1 MLPLA
6 PSLYVS
12 HFKFYF
18 LTLLLHQLS
27 FGQYLHIFF
36 SISIYILW
44 LLKYM
49 NSYLPPY
56 VFCLPFFHFA
66 SYISSFLPYVLL
78 IKCYIFPHLILCSIG
93 SFILLM
99 VAFQILPWT
108 INCTFFLTVTQYI
121 SLPIVHKNDLS
132 IFYPLI
138 LLNTSFIVLLLLLFR
153 IWVLSFF
160 HPKSVGFFFSF
171 TVNR

>member
-1 MLPLA
+1 M
-6 PSLYVS
+6 
-12 HFKFYF
+12 F
-18 LTLLLHQLS
+18 LTLSFIFWHYCYTNFLLVNI
-27 FGQYLHIFF
+27 YIFF
-36 SISIYILW
+36 LHLYLNIVITKIYELISTTLYIL
-44 LLKYM
+44 
-49 NSYLPPY
+49 
-56 VFCLPFFHFA
+56 FTFFHFA
-66 SYISSFLPYVLL
+66 SYISSFLPYVVL
-78 IKCYIFPHLILCSIG
+78 IKCYIFPHLILCSTG

-99 VAFQILPWT
+99 VAFQILPCT

-121 SLPIVHKNDLS
+121 SLPIVHENDLS